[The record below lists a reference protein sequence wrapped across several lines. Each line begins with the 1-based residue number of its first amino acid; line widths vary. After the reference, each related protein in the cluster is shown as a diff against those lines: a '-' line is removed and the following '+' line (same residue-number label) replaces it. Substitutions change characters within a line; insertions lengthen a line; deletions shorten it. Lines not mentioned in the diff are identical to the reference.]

1 MIITT
6 DSEKIFEFLYEQH
19 RLPKD
24 FSGDD
29 MQVIEHDQNFHISY
43 YAAAEDNKGFTMYS
57 VVDFQ
62 NNPTAMQQLLQHL
75 QENGETALPEKFR
88 EKALREVENRILA
101 RPGGTLFFDGH

>member
-1 MIITT
+1 MIITS

-24 FSGDD
+24 FSVDD
-29 MQVIEHDQNFHISY
+29 LQVIEHDQNFHIAY
-43 YAAAEDNKGFTMYS
+43 YASAENKKGFTMFS

-62 NNPTAMQQLLQHL
+62 NNPTAMQQLLQYL
-75 QENGETALPEKFR
+75 QDNSGTMLPEKML
-88 EKALREVENRILA
+88 EKALREVENRIIA

>member
-1 MIITT
+1 MIITS

-24 FSGDD
+24 YSADD
-29 MQVIEHDQNFHISY
+29 MQVIEHDQNFHIACY
-43 YAAAEDNKGFTMYS
+43 TAAEDKKGFTMYS

-62 NNPTAMQQLLQHL
+62 NNPTALQQLLEYL
-75 QENGETALPEKFR
+75 QDNAATALPEKFR
-88 EKALREVENRILA
+88 EKALREVETRIIA